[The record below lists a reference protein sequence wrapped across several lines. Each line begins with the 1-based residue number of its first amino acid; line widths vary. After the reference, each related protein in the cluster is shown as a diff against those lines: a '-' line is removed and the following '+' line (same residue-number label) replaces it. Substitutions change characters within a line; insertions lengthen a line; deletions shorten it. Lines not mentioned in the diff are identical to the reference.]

1 VRQVIPYWLW
11 LGHAGDGRDYPAIL
25 DTGIRAVVQL
35 ALEEPALQPPR
46 DLLYCRIPLLDSLGN
61 RDDTL
66 FLAVRTVADL
76 LRRRVPTLVC
86 CGGGMSRAPAVAA
99 AALALVEQA
108 PPEECLRRLAEQ
120 HHPTDVT
127 PGLWN
132 EINELLLTEPFAPDG
147 RG

>member
-1 VRQVIPYWLW
+1 VRQVSPYWLW
-11 LGHAGDGRDYPAIL
+11 LGHAGDGGNFPAIY
-25 DTGIRAVVQL
+25 DAGIRALVQL

-46 DLLYCRIPLLDSLGN
+46 ELLYCRIPLLDGAGN

-76 LRRRVPTLVC
+76 VQRRVPTLVC
-86 CGGGMSRAPAVAA
+86 CGAGMSRAPAVAA

-108 PPEECLRRLAEQ
+108 PPEECLRRLAE
-120 HHPTDVT
+120 HHPADVT

-132 EINELLLTEPFAPDG
+132 EVLQLLLTEPFASSGPM
-147 RG
+147 

>member
-1 VRQVIPYWLW
+1 VRQVSPYWLW
-11 LGHAGDGRDYPAIL
+11 LGHAGDGRDFRAIY
-25 DTGIRAVVQL
+25 DAGIRAVVQL

-46 DLLYCRIPLLDSLGN
+46 DLVYCRIPLLDGSGN
-61 RDDTL
+61 ADDAL

-76 LRRRVPTLVC
+76 LRRRVPALVC
-86 CGGGMSRAPAVAA
+86 CGAGMSRAPAVGA

-108 PPEECLRRLAEQ
+108 PPEDCLRRLAEQ

-132 EINELLLTEPFAPDG
+132 EVLQVLDANPEAFA
-147 RG
+147 

>member
-1 VRQVIPYWLW
+1 VRQVLPYWLW
-11 LGHAGDGRDYPAIL
+11 LGHAGDGRHYTAIL
-25 DTGIRAVVQL
+25 DAGIRAVVQL

-46 DLLYCRIPLLDSLGN
+46 YLLYIRLPLLDGAGN

-66 FLAVRTVADL
+66 LLAVRTVADL
-76 LRRRVPTLVC
+76 VRRRVPTLVC

-120 HHPTDVT
+120 QHPTDVT

-132 EINELLLTEPFAPDG
+132 EIVEQLLTESPDG
-147 RG
+147 GPLG